1 MWYRVVEDAP
11 HVYIAVDEEAGRR
24 VDIDPD
30 ELVVYRFD
38 VQRFAGMLASRFG
51 IEPHDR
57 YHSDEAAILIG
68 VDRPMSGISIPVY
81 IQHLR
86 LADALLHTVDSCD
99 GPFVFFRWK
108 SEPIDE
114 RSRSWLQRRSSLL
127 LTIDEIAILNDRGGI
142 DFAESAQQQ
151 LNEFRRIHLP
161 NIDAGNPGIQFPTP
175 AGTRWFQVAI
185 RFKDDECVQVT
196 VGDVSQIY
204 NFTQMGLVDARNGRP
219 TKQWELLRMMAAQRG
234 VYTWHS
240 PGACRKNKKRR
251 EVLSKQL
258 REFFGIEG
266 DPIELT
272 DDKKGYRTVFKLLP
286 QGD

>member
-1 MWYRVVEDAP
+1 MVEDAP
-11 HVYIAVDEEAGRR
+11 HVYIAVDEEEGRR

-38 VQRFAGMLASRFG
+38 VQRFADLTSSCFG
-51 IEPHDR
+51 FEPHNQC
-57 YHSDEAAILIG
+57 HADEAAILIG
-68 VDRPMSGISIPVY
+68 ADRPMSGISIPVFL
-81 IQHLR
+81 QHLR
-86 LADALLHTVDSCD
+86 FADALLHAADFCD
-99 GPFVFFRWK
+99 GPFVFLRWK
-108 SEPIDE
+108 TEPIDK
-114 RSRSWLQRRSSLL
+114 RSRRCLQQRSPLL
-127 LTIDEIAILNDRGGI
+127 LTIDEIAVLNDQGGI
-142 DFAESAQQQ
+142 DFADSAQEQ
-151 LNEFRRIHLP
+151 LDSFRRMRLP
-161 NIDAGNPGIQFPTP
+161 NIDAGKPGIRFPTP
-175 AGTRWFQVAI
+175 AGTRWFHVAI
-185 RFKDDECVQVT
+185 RFKDDDCVQVS

-219 TKQWELLRMMAAQRG
+219 TKQWELLRMMAAQHG
-234 VYTWHS
+234 IYTWHS

-286 QGD
+286 LGD